1 MLCPCSSGAA
11 RKPCEPEGLTVL
23 KAQKSNTFFGG
34 AAILAISIAIVK
46 VIGALYKIPLG
57 RILGD
62 VGFGHFNNAYAIYN
76 LLLMVSTAGLPV
88 AMSKTISE
96 ANALNRR
103 NQVDR
108 VFRVCLVTF
117 VILGTISSLVMFLF
131 AQDLANLQGDSLA
144 APAVRVMAL
153 SCFFVCAMSAYRGY
167 AQGHSDM
174 VPTAVSQVLEALTKL
189 LVGLA
194 LAWYILYLGF
204 GSEYSAAG
212 AIGGVTVSGLV
223 SLVYLMIL
231 HHRRGRRRSLAP
243 TDDKPESA
251 GRILKTLLAIA
262 IPITLSSSVVPITT
276 YLDTVQVQ
284 NLLQSALG
292 YTEELA
298 VSLYGCYQK
307 AVTIYNLP
315 AAFMVSLTA
324 CIVPAVS
331 AALTQK
337 DTIGAGKIAE
347 SALRVG
353 ALLAL
358 PAGVGL
364 AVLSA
369 PIIQMLYPETNQEVA
384 SHCLFVLGIASVFVC
399 MMLLCNAILQANGRA
414 GLPIWFIAIGSAV
427 KLLVNFML
435 VQIPAVGIKGAPMG
449 TLVCF
454 VLVAVLELIAI
465 KRVTP
470 HPPRYLRVFVKPTIA
485 AVLMGAAAWA
495 AYGLLSTHLSN
506 ALAVVG
512 AIVIACLVYAVLVL
526 ALRIVSREDLSLMP
540 KGDKIAKL
548 LRIR

>member
-1 MLCPCSSGAA
+1 M
-11 RKPCEPEGLTVL
+11 KE
-23 KAQKSNTFFGG
+23 QKSNTFFGG

-96 ANALNRR
+96 ANALGRR
-103 NQVDR
+103 NQVGR
-108 VFRVCLVTF
+108 VFRVSLITF
-117 VILGTISSLVMFLF
+117 IILGAISSLIMFVF
-131 AQDLANLQGDSLA
+131 AQQLADLQGDSLA

-153 SCFFVCAMSAYRGY
+153 SCFFVCTMSAYRGY

-189 LVGLA
+189 IVGLV

-204 GSEYSAAG
+204 GSEFSAAG
-212 AIGGVTVSGLV
+212 AIGGVTASGFV
-223 SLVYLMIL
+223 SLVYLMIR
-231 HHRRGRRRSLAP
+231 HHRRSRRRDREGSEDAP
-243 TDDKPESA
+243 DSA

-292 YTEELA
+292 YSEELA

-331 AALTQK
+331 AALTKK
-337 DTIGAGKIAE
+337 DTLGAGKIAE

-384 SHCLFVLGIASVFVC
+384 SHCLFLLGIASIFVC

-414 GLPIWFIAIGSAV
+414 ALPIWFIAISSAV
-427 KLLVNFML
+427 KLLVNFVL
-435 VQIPAVGIKGAPMG
+435 VQLPAVGIKGAPMG

-454 VLVAVLELIAI
+454 ALVSAMELVAI

-485 AVLMGAAAWA
+485 AVIMGAAAWA
-495 AYGLLSTHLSN
+495 CYGLLAGRLGNTLSV
-506 ALAVVG
+506 AG
-512 AIVIACLVYAVLVL
+512 AIVVGCVVYAVLVVV
-526 ALRIVSREDLSLMP
+526 LRIVSRDDLALMP
-540 KGDKIAKL
+540 KGDKIARL
-548 LRIR
+548 LRIKW